1 MKIYNIGSAN
11 VDYVYQVPHFVRP
24 GETLSASSMQVFPG
38 GKGLNQS
45 VALGKAGADV
55 IHCSLI
61 GESDGW
67 LIQMLRDARVDT
79 AYTKA
84 ISGPS
89 GHAIIQVDEKG
100 QNCILLFAGANH
112 CFTAEIFEQVL
123 ENAEAGDIL
132 LVQNEINGLNA
143 LFEIAHR
150 KQMQIALNPSP
161 FDDSLRQLPLAYVNW
176 WILNETEGK
185 GFTGQEAFEDI
196 LNVLYSNYPHSNIIL
211 TAGKDGAYF
220 RNAKE
225 QLYVPAQ
232 TVKAV
237 DTTAAGDTFTG
248 YFLAMIAQGK
258 SAENAMQIA
267 TKAAALT
274 VSRKGAAVSIPLV
287 SEVL

>member
-45 VALGKAGADV
+45 VALGKAGAQV
-55 IHCSLI
+55 VHCSLV

-67 LIQMLRDARVDT
+67 LIEMLRDAKVDT
-79 AYTKA
+79 TYTEA
-84 ISGPS
+84 ISSPS

-112 CFTAEIFEQVL
+112 CFTPELFAQVL
-123 ENAEAGDIL
+123 ENAQAGDIL
-132 LVQNEINGLNA
+132 LVQNEINGLA
-143 LFEIAHR
+143 ELFEIAHQ

-161 FDDSLRQLPLAYVNW
+161 FQESLLQLPLQYVTY

-185 GFTGQEAFEDI
+185 GFTGKEDFADI
-196 LNVLYSNYPHSNIIL
+196 LDALYANYPHSNVIL

-225 QLYVPAQ
+225 RLFVPAQ
-232 TVKAV
+232 KVQAV

-248 YFLAMIAQGK
+248 YFLAMIAKG
-258 SAENAMQIA
+258 ENVETAMQIA
-267 TKAAALT
+267 TKAAAIT

-287 SEVL
+287 NEVL